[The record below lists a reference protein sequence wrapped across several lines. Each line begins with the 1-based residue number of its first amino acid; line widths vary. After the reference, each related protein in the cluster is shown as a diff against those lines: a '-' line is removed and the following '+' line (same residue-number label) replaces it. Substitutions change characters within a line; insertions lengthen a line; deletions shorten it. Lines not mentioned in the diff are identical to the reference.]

1 MQEKRSI
8 PTISLL
14 DYQYTLPE
22 ERIAQVPLPVR
33 DQAKLLYYKKGEV
46 YHHQFFS
53 LPTLLPADTLL
64 VFNNTKVIPA
74 RVHFQKDTGAFIEI
88 LLLQP
93 TAPSTLI
100 PQAMQATTTCTWQC
114 IVGNKKRWKA
124 PLTQTIEMEGA
135 AFTLTAQLIDSDK
148 NLVKFSWN
156 NTGTSFAD
164 ILHQLGEMPLPPYIK
179 RAVDTQDQ
187 ERYQTVYS
195 TAKGAVAAPTA
206 GLHFTEKV
214 LQDLEAR
221 QVSLE
226 FLTLHVGA
234 GTFQPVKEVENVA
247 KHAMHSEQMVITQAN
262 IKHLLGYADKNL
274 FAVGTTSVRSLE
286 SLYWLGVKLLRGEAY
301 ASPFYIEKLYPYQIP
316 VSEQPSREEAL
327 QAVEQYMAQQQ
338 VTTLVGATEIFIFP
352 GYTFKMCEGLITNF
366 HLPATTLVL
375 LVAAF
380 VGENW
385 RKIYEQA
392 LANDYRF
399 LSYGDSSLLIP

>member
-1 MQEKRSI
+1 
-8 PTISLL
+8 
-14 DYQYTLPE
+14 
-22 ERIAQVPLPVR
+22 
-33 DQAKLLYYKKGEV
+33 
-46 YHHQFFS
+46 HQFFS
-53 LPTLLPADTLL
+53 LPSLLPADTLL

-74 RVHFQKDTGAFIEI
+74 RIHFQKDTGALIEI

-93 TAPSTLI
+93 ITPSTLI
-100 PQAMQATTTCTWQC
+100 PQTMQATTTCTWQC
-114 IVGNKKRWKA
+114 IVGNKKRWKT
-124 PLTQTIEMEGA
+124 PLTHKVEIEGV
-135 AFTLTAQLIDSDK
+135 AFVLTAQLIDSDK
-148 NLVKFSWN
+148 NVVKFSWN
-156 NTGTSFAD
+156 NKTVSFYSV
-164 ILHQLGEMPLPPYIK
+164 LHQLGEMPLPPYIK

-187 ERYQTVYS
+187 ARYQTVYS
-195 TAKGAVAAPTA
+195 KAKGAVAAPTA

-214 LQDLEAR
+214 LQDLEAQ

-234 GTFQPVKEVENVA
+234 GTFQPVKEIDNVA
-247 KHAMHSEQMVITQAN
+247 KHAMHSEQMLITQAN
-262 IKHLLGYADKNL
+262 IKHLLRYAKKNL

-301 ASPFYIEKLYPYQIP
+301 TSPFYIEKLYPYQI
-316 VSEQPSREEAL
+316 SIAEQPSREEAL
-327 QAVEQYMAQQQ
+327 QAVEQYMEQQQ

-352 GYTFKMCEGLITNF
+352 SYTFKMCEGLITNF

-380 VGENW
+380 VGEDW

-399 LSYGDSSLLIP
+399 LSYGDSSLLVP